1 MTMKKYL
8 LFLIFIGCTFQT
20 YAQLEIHAA
29 IGPSLPVGQY
39 GNERLD
45 EGGYAQVGVAA
56 EINAFWFVSER
67 FGVQT
72 AISIQ
77 GHDIDRRDLT
87 RDFSQALFASS
98 VDLLA
103 GNYNTALF
111 MIGPFY
117 RFYPHDTDRFAWT
130 FKGGVGLLTSRV
142 DDLSVN
148 VVSQTPQGP
157 VNYTS
162 NGAAE
167 SKGNFTYFLGSDMMY
182 FLNEKRSWGV
192 RFGIL
197 FTHARPNFGL
207 VLPDEVSP
215 EMTQNVSFVN
225 VNAGISLRFGGKKKE
240 E

>member
-1 MTMKKYL
+1 MKKYL
-8 LFLIFIGCTFQT
+8 LLFLIVIGYC
-20 YAQLEIHAA
+20 YAASAQLEIHAA
-29 IGPSLPVGQY
+29 IGPSMPVGQY

-56 EINAFWFVSER
+56 EINGFWFASER
-67 FGVQT
+67 FGVQA
-72 AISIQ
+72 AISFQ

-87 RDFSQALFASS
+87 RDFSQELFASS
-98 VDLLA
+98 IDLLA
-103 GNYNTALF
+103 GNYNTALA

-130 FKGGVGLLTSRV
+130 FKGGVGMLFSRV

-148 VVSQTPQGP
+148 VVSQTSQGP

-162 NGAAE
+162 GGQAE
-167 SKGNFTYFLGSDMMY
+167 SKGNFTYFLGSDMQY
-182 FLNEKRSWGV
+182 FLNPKRSWGI
-192 RFGIL
+192 RFGIM
-197 FTHARPNFGL
+197 FTHAKPNFGL
-207 VLPDEVSP
+207 VLPEEVAP

-225 VNAGISLRFGGKKKE
+225 VNAGISLRFGGNKNKE